1 MADRLRDPSITPS
14 ASFVP
19 GTVFA
24 GRFRLEAE
32 IGMGGMSLVY
42 AAHDL
47 ERDRAVALKVLRF
60 PEKKREVGLER
71 FRRETETLRRVNHPA
86 IVGIEDC
93 GVVDARTAWI
103 AMELLDGETLRE
115 RVERKGPLSLD
126 ELLDVIDAA
135 AEALTYAHSFGVVH
149 RDLKP
154 DNLFLPRDPRVSPVK
169 IIDFGLSHVADAKKL
184 TQTGSVVGTPRY
196 MAPEQIASAHT
207 ADPRVDV
214 YALGVI
220 VYEALTGASPFVASD
235 HGQLLG
241 AIISGRIE
249 PLGRFRPDLSPDVGR
264 VIERATAPSPDDR
277 YASAVAFA
285 KALRKAAEGKP
296 VTHREIR
303 RPDASSRPSFP
314 SWAGVESPVGNVGV
328 LGRVGKVVAWA
339 VLLGGFGA
347 SVTYIV
353 IHALGGL

>member
-1 MADRLRDPSITPS
+1 MMFAD
-14 ASFVP
+14 
-19 GTVFA
+19 
-24 GRFRLEAE
+24 RFRLEAE
-32 IGMGGMSLVY
+32 IGMGGMSMVY

-47 ERDRAVALKVLRF
+47 ERDRQVALKVLRF
-60 PEKKREVGLER
+60 PEKKLEVGLER
-71 FRRETETLRRVNHPA
+71 FRRETETLRRVNHPG

-93 GVVDARTAWI
+93 GVLDTRTAWI

-115 RVERKGPLSLD
+115 RVERVGPFSLE
-126 ELLDVIDAA
+126 ELIPVVDTAADALA
-135 AEALTYAHSFGVVH
+135 FAHSVGIVH

-154 DNLFLPRDPRVSPVK
+154 DNLFLPSNPGVSAVK
-169 IIDFGLSHVADAKKL
+169 IIDFGLSRVADAKKL

-220 VYEALTGASPFVASD
+220 VYEALAGSSPFVASD

-241 AIISGRIE
+241 AIIQGRME
-249 PLGRFRPDLSPDVGR
+249 PLERTRPDLSSDIAR

-277 YASAVAFA
+277 YETTSAFA

-296 VTHREIR
+296 VTYRDIR
-303 RPDASSRPSFP
+303 RPDSTSRPSLP
-314 SWAGVESPVGNVGV
+314 SWSGVDSPVGNASL
-328 LGRVGKVVAWA
+328 LGRVGRFIVWA

-347 SVTYIV
+347 SITYVI
-353 IHALGGL
+353 IHALRWL

>member
-1 MADRLRDPSITPS
+1 
-14 ASFVP
+14 
-19 GTVFA
+19 
-24 GRFRLEAE
+24 
-32 IGMGGMSLVY
+32 
-42 AAHDL
+42 
-47 ERDRAVALKVLRF
+47 
-60 PEKKREVGLER
+60 
-71 FRRETETLRRVNHPA
+71 
-86 IVGIEDC
+86 
-93 GVVDARTAWI
+93 
-103 AMELLDGETLRE
+103 
-115 RVERKGPLSLD
+115 
-126 ELLDVIDAA
+126 
-135 AEALTYAHSFGVVH
+135 
-149 RDLKP
+149 
-154 DNLFLPRDPRVSPVK
+154 K